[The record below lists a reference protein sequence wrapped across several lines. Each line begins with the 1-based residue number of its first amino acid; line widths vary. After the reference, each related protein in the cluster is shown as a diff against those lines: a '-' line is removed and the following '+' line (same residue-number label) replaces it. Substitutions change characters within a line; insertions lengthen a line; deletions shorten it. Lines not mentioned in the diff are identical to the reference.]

1 MININSDFP
10 MVFIGGCPRSGTTLV
25 KRLLDAH
32 PDIYCGP
39 EFGNLVSI
47 CDLYTTMK
55 KGIESGRISSYAN
68 KDLLRDNTRNFILGF
83 FRSSFV
89 ESGVSVFAEK
99 TPSNIRCFCTLH
111 ELFPE
116 AKFIQVIRNPL
127 DVVAS
132 YLKVGKR
139 MGDNRG
145 NTNFFSALEAARHWK
160 QQVLFPQRFKEV
172 FNSQAFQ
179 ESYCE
184 VKYEDIVS
192 NPEAMA
198 KSICDFID
206 IKFNSKMID
215 LDKPLKG
222 DSKSFGGVFYTREE
236 YIRGISKAQ
245 VNAWQETLTQ
255 EDIRLVLRE
264 TGFYLHKFGYMSK
277 DEVKIWL
284 DND

>member
-1 MININSDFP
+1 VINMNSDFP

-25 KRLLDAH
+25 KRMLDAH

-39 EFGNLVSI
+39 EFGHLVTV

-68 KDLLRDNTRNFILGF
+68 KGLLRDYIRSFILSF
-83 FRSSFV
+83 FRPIFI

-127 DVVAS
+127 DVAAS

-139 MGDNRG
+139 LGEGVG
-145 NTNFFSALEAARHWK
+145 NIHFYSALEAAKHWK
-160 QQVLFPQRFKEV
+160 QQVLFPQRFKNT
-172 FNSQAFQ
+172 FNSQTFQ
-179 ESYCE
+179 ENYYE
-184 VKYEDIVS
+184 VKYEDIVNS
-192 NPEAMA
+192 PEDMA
-198 KSICDFID
+198 KKICDFIN
-206 IKFNSKMID
+206 ISFNSRMTD

-222 DSKSFGGVFYTREE
+222 DSKSFGGIFYTQEE
-236 YIRGISKAQ
+236 YIKGISNSQ
-245 VNAWQETLTQ
+245 VNGWADYLSQ
-255 EDIRLVLRE
+255 EDVRYVVKE

-277 DEVKIWL
+277 DEINSLL
-284 DND
+284 DYE